1 MRRIDLSR
9 ERLTLRK
16 SPMALVALSG
26 LFAFTPPEARAQF
39 SVTPTIL
46 SVEHTDADVGS
57 LVRVRNE
64 GGRTLSMR
72 VYTRDFDQDSVGSHS
87 LTTPGASS
95 TGCGDRIS
103 LVPAAFELPAGEDQ
117 LVSIRLRPARGEPA
131 TCWSIVFIE
140 SPPPA
145 DQNGIRVA
153 ARIGVKLFGLAE
165 GGTRE
170 AHIEDAFVE
179 DLGDGR
185 VVRLKLVNRGSWPL
199 LARGSVEIV
208 DLQGIRAGKARIER
222 TTVLPSR
229 SRMIEIPLDVKLEPG
244 RYVAVSLI
252 EFDDEELI
260 GAQVAFRV
268 EGG

>member
-1 MRRIDLSR
+1 MPRSTLPR
-9 ERLTLRK
+9 ERLPLRK
-16 SPMALVALSG
+16 SPMALLALSG
-26 LFAFTPPEARAQF
+26 LFAFTSPEASAQF

-46 SVEHTDADVGS
+46 SVEPTESEVSS

-64 GGRTLSMR
+64 GSRTLSLR
-72 VYTRDFDQDSVGSHS
+72 VYTRDFDQDSLGSHS
-87 LTTPGASS
+87 LTTPGTSAN
-95 TGCGDRIS
+95 GCGERIS

-117 LVSIRLRPARGEPA
+117 LVSIRLRPDSGQPA
-131 TCWSIVFIE
+131 TCWSLVFIE

-145 DQNGIRVA
+145 DQSGIRVG

-170 AHIEDAFVE
+170 AVIENADVE
-179 DLGDGR
+179 DLGDER
-185 VVRLKLVNRGSWPL
+185 VVRLKLANRGSWPL

-208 DLQGIRAGKARIER
+208 DLDGVSAATARIER
-222 TTVLPSR
+222 TTVLPNR
-229 SRMIEIPLDVKLEPG
+229 TRMIEVPLGVPLEPG

-252 EFDDEELI
+252 DLGEEELI

>member
-1 MRRIDLSR
+1 
-9 ERLTLRK
+9 
-16 SPMALVALSG
+16 MALLALSG
-26 LFAFTPPEARAQF
+26 LFAFTSTEASAQF

-46 SVEHTDADVGS
+46 SVEPTGEDVGS

-64 GGRTLSMR
+64 GGRALSMR
-72 VYTRDFDQDSVGSHS
+72 VYARDFDQDSLGSHS
-87 LTTPGASS
+87 LTTPGTSPN
-95 TGCGDRIS
+95 GCGDRIS

-117 LVSIRLRPARGEPA
+117 LVSIRLQPASGEPA
-131 TCWSIVFIE
+131 TCWSIIFIE

-145 DQNGIRVA
+145 DQTGIRVA

-165 GGTRE
+165 GGTRD
-170 AHIEDAFVE
+170 ARIEDAVVE
-179 DLGDGR
+179 EIGSER
-185 VVRLKLVNRGSWPL
+185 VIRLKLANHGSWPL

-208 DLQGIRAGKARIER
+208 DLEGVRAGEARIER

-229 SRMIEIPLDVKLEPG
+229 TRMIDVPLDVMLEPG

-252 EFDDEELI
+252 ELGDEELI

>member
-1 MRRIDLSR
+1 
-9 ERLTLRK
+9 
-16 SPMALVALSG
+16 MALLALSG
-26 LFAFTPPEARAQF
+26 LFAFASPEANAQF

-46 SVEHTDADVGS
+46 SVEPSQTDVGS

-64 GGRTLSMR
+64 GSSTLSMR
-72 VYTRDFDQDSVGSHS
+72 VYTKDFDQDSLGTHS
-87 LTTPGASS
+87 LTTPGTSAN
-95 TGCGDRIS
+95 GCGNRIS
-103 LVPAAFELPAGEDQ
+103 LVPAAFELPPGQDQ
-117 LVSIRLRPARGEPA
+117 LVSIRLQSDSGEPA
-131 TCWSIVFIE
+131 TCWSLVFIE

-145 DQNGIRVA
+145 DQVGIRVG

-170 AHIEDAFVE
+170 GVIENADVE
-179 DLGDGR
+179 DLGNEQ
-185 VVRLKLVNRGSWPL
+185 VIRLKLANRGSWPL

-208 DLQGIRAGKARIER
+208 DLDGVSAATARIER

-229 SRMIEIPLDVKLEPG
+229 TRMIEVPLDSPLEPG

-252 EFDDEELI
+252 DLGDEELI